1 MIRARLFFQLN
12 LDSFPMNIM
21 HKLSILFLSLYAP
34 VSAKPQKNITF
45 LVAEREY
52 KTIET
57 LPRFAEE
64 HLAKKFSFQ
73 FCKATNEGEK
83 RNILSTPS
91 EIRKADL
98 LFVSVRRRAF
108 REETMK
114 LIHAHFTSGKPII
127 GIRTSS
133 HAFQLRKEKLL
144 DGHQEWPEWDREV
157 IGGNYNGHHGNGLVC
172 KIKNAFPSD
181 SHPILHN
188 VKLPF
193 TTPAS
198 LYRNSPLPLT
208 SIPLLLGSVKG
219 FPSEPVAWINQTAFN
234 GKVFYTS
241 LGHIEDFNNPAFNQ
255 LLYSAIK
262 WCLEKD

>member
-1 MIRARLFFQLN
+1 
-12 LDSFPMNIM
+12 MNKI
-21 HKLSILFLSLYAP
+21 HKLSILLLSLYVP
-34 VSAKPQKNITF
+34 LSAKPLKNITF

-57 LPRFAEE
+57 LPRFAKD
-64 HLAKKFSFQ
+64 HLVKKFSVR
-73 FCKATNEGEK
+73 FCKAPDEGDK

-108 REETMK
+108 RKQTMK
-114 LIHAHFTSGKPII
+114 LIHSHITMGKPII

-157 IGGNYNGHHGNGLVC
+157 IGGNYNGHHKKELVC
-172 KIKNAFPSD
+172 TINNAFPLD

-193 TTPAS
+193 TTPGS
-198 LYRNSPLPLT
+198 LYRNSPLPHT
-208 SIPLLLGSVKG
+208 STPLLLGSVKG
-219 FPSEPVAWINQTAFN
+219 FPSEPVAWINKTKFK

-241 LGHIEDFNNPAFNQ
+241 LGHIEDFNNPAFNK
-255 LLYSAIK
+255 LLIGAIK
-262 WCLEKD
+262 WCLEND